1 MDTATLLWG
10 VLFGSLG
17 MAYFVYGKKQA
28 AIVPLLCGI
37 ALMVF
42 SYFVSNIWLMVLI
55 GAALAA
61 TPYFF
66 RR

>member
-17 MAYFVYGKKQA
+17 MAYFVYGKKQGA
-28 AIVPLLCGI
+28 LVPLLCGI
-37 ALMVF
+37 ALMLF
-42 SYFVSNIWLMVLI
+42 SYFVSNIWLMVAI
-55 GAALAA
+55 GIAIAA
-61 TPYFF
+61 TPYFL

>member
-17 MAYFVYGKKQA
+17 MAYFVYGKKQGA
-28 AIVPLLCGI
+28 LVSLLCGI
-37 ALMVF
+37 ALMLF
-42 SYFVSNIWLMVLI
+42 SYFVPNVWLMVII
-55 GAALAA
+55 GIAIAA